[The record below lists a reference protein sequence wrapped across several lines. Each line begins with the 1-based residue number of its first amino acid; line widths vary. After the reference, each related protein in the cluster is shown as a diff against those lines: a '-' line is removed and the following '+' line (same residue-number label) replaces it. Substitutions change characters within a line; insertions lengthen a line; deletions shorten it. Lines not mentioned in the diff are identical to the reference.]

1 MSALAAV
8 TQSTRARMLCLVI
21 AVGVA
26 SVFPFLGSP
35 SLWDF
40 DEAFYAEISR
50 NMAEGKDWVVPVFNG
65 SVRFDK
71 PPLLYWLTALWY
83 KAFGPSE
90 LGVRIFP
97 ACFLVAT
104 CAMTFLIG
112 ERLFTAR
119 VGLLSGVIL
128 STSALTMILGRMG
141 LMDTG
146 LMFFVV
152 TAVYLLL
159 TAGERARLA
168 RYIGSGALIGL
179 GMLIKGPIA
188 AFLALVSAL
197 GALGPVRFFRRL
209 REPGLWLTAL
219 TGLAVAAPWHVLMWL
234 RFGREFYERYFGFHQ
249 VSLLTDEM
257 LGHGGPFYYYVV
269 VIIVGLLPWSSVLA
283 RMPYALKDLMVSNDT
298 AGRRE
303 AVKRLLWW
311 FAPAFVFFSLIST
324 KAPAYV
330 LPVLPPFC
338 VLLAA
343 TWLWGVPGTRSE
355 SEGKSTETE
364 AESTDTQAKSMET
377 GAEPTGTHA
386 KSMETGAGPT
396 GAHAKS
402 METGA
407 GSTRTQA
414 KSAETSADSAVASV
428 RRILCRMAALIAR
441 TPPAAVTA
449 VVSLLVVIALMLFR
463 DQVPARYAYAFWFLA
478 APFIA
483 TAAVS
488 VGGLLVAV
496 RSRSR
501 FVYLWTAAVYAGVFA
516 IAIGYIAMP
525 ALDELKPN
533 KPLAEFVRESLDQDV
548 AVGSMLSGQIDAST
562 VFYVRHHVTLLDHAS
577 EAARF
582 LVEHEEGCLILWE
595 QDIPV
600 VEGLVGGRLNIL
612 ASARGASVVTA
623 SPSLYGELRVLN
635 D

>member
-1 MSALAAV
+1 MLVLRKAWRGVSDVSALAAV

-21 AVGVA
+21 AVGVV

-97 ACFLVAT
+97 ACFLIAT
-104 CAMTFLIG
+104 CVATFLIG

-119 VGLLSGVIL
+119 VGLLSGAIL
-128 STSALTMILGRMG
+128 STSALAMILGRMG

-168 RYIGSGALIGL
+168 RYIASGVLIGL

-188 AFLALVSAL
+188 AFLAFVSAF
-197 GALGPVRFFRRL
+197 GAIGPARFLKRL
-209 REPGLWLTAL
+209 RQPVLWFTAL

-283 RMPYALKDLMVSNDT
+283 RMPYALRDLTASSDT
-298 AGRRE
+298 TNRRE
-303 AVKRLLWW
+303 AVMRLLWW

-343 TWLWGVPGTRSE
+343 TWLWGDRGTRSE
-355 SEGKSTETE
+355 SERKSTETE
-364 AESTDTQAKSMET
+364 AESTDAQ
-377 GAEPTGTHA
+377 A

-396 GAHAKS
+396 G
-402 METGA
+402 
-407 GSTRTQA
+407 TQA
-414 KSAETSADSAVASV
+414 KSADTLVDCAGASV

-449 VVSLLVVIALMLFR
+449 VASLLVVIALMLFR

-483 TAAVS
+483 TAAIS
-488 VGGLLVAV
+488 VGGLVVAV
-496 RSRSR
+496 RSRSG
-501 FVYLWTAAVYAGVFA
+501 FVYLWTAVVHASVFA

-533 KPLAEFVRESLDQDV
+533 KPLAEFVRENLDQDV
-548 AVGSMLSGQIDAST
+548 AVGSMLSGHFDAST
-562 VFYVRHHVTLLDHAS
+562 VFYLRRPVTLLERPS
-577 EAARF
+577 ETAQF
-582 LVEHEEGCLILWE
+582 LAEQERGCVILW
-595 QDIPV
+595 DYYIPP
-600 VEGLVGGRLNIL
+600 VEALVGRSLNVL
-612 ASARGASVVTA
+612 ASARDASVVTVSLPLTKELSESTNA
-623 SPSLYGELRVLN
+623 EGPS
-635 D
+635 

>member
-8 TQSTRARMLCLVI
+8 TQSTRAQMLCLVI

-324 KAPAYV
+324 KAPACV

-377 GAEPTGTHA
+377 GAE
-386 KSMETGAGPT
+386 PT

-525 ALDELKPN
+525 VLDVLKPN
-533 KPLAEFVRESLDQDV
+533 KPLAEFVRENVEQDV
-548 AVGSMLSGQIDAST
+548 AVGAMLTGQVDAST
-562 VFYVRHHVTLLDHAS
+562 VFYLRRPVTPLERPS
-577 EAARF
+577 ETARF
-582 LVEHEEGCLILWE
+582 LAEHERGCVILW
-595 QDIPV
+595 DHFIPS
-600 VEGLVGGRLNIL
+600 VEALVGRSVNVL
-612 ASARGASVVTA
+612 ASAHDASVVTV
-623 SPSLYGELRVLN
+623 SLPLTRELSESTSTEGPS
-635 D
+635 

>member
-1 MSALAAV
+1 MLVLRKACRGVFDVSVLAAV

-21 AVGVA
+21 VVGVA

-40 DEAFYAEISR
+40 DEALYAEISR

-65 SVRFDK
+65 TVRFDK

-83 KAFGPSE
+83 RAFGPSE

-97 ACFLVAT
+97 ACLLVAT
-104 CAMTFLIG
+104 CVVTFLIG

-119 VGLLSGVIL
+119 VGLLSGAIL

-168 RYIGSGALIGL
+168 RYIGSGVLIGL

-197 GALGPVRFFRRL
+197 GAIGPARFVKRL
-209 REPGLWLTAL
+209 RGPGLWVTAL

-257 LGHGGPFYYYVV
+257 LGHGGPIYYYIV
-269 VIIVGLLPWSSVLA
+269 VIIIGLLPWSSILA
-283 RMPYALKDLMVSNDT
+283 RMPYALKGLTVASDT
-298 AGRRE
+298 SDRRE
-303 AVKRLLWW
+303 SVMSLLRW

-343 TWLWGVPGTRSE
+343 TWLSADRETRSGA
-355 SEGKSTETE
+355 EGEYTE
-364 AESTDTQAKSMET
+364 A
-377 GAEPTGTHA
+377 
-386 KSMETGAGPT
+386 
-396 GAHAKS
+396 
-402 METGA
+402 
-407 GSTRTQA
+407 
-414 KSAETSADSAVASV
+414 TSARAGTPVASV
-428 RRILCRMAALIAR
+428 RRVLSRMAALIAR

-449 VVSLLVVIALMLFR
+449 AVSLLVVIALMLFR

-483 TAAVS
+483 TAAIS
-488 VGGLLVAV
+488 VGGLLGAV
-496 RSRSR
+496 RLRSR

-533 KPLAEFVRESLDQDV
+533 KPLAEFVRESLGQDV

-562 VFYVRHHVTLLDHAS
+562 VFYARRHVTLLDHAS
-577 EAARF
+577 ESARF
-582 LVEHEEGCLILWE
+582 LAEHEGGCLILWE

-600 VEGLVGGRLNIL
+600 VEGLVGGRLNVL